1 MAPNVV
7 SALWIAA
14 SCLLFSMMNAI
25 AKLLLVAGSVGG
37 LHPLQVTF
45 GRYLF
50 AAAVLAPF
58 AVVHRFRL
66 PSASTAMRYLV
77 RVVSG
82 YLGVVLM
89 FFAIKTLRL
98 SDATAIGFAS
108 PFFAI
113 VAAAF
118 ILGERPDRRSWLS
131 AVIGFVG
138 VMIITQPTQATF
150 EPAALVAL
158 AAAAAMGVEIV
169 GVKWISDVDR
179 AAAVIFFSNALAVP
193 LGAVAAIPVW
203 TWPTLSQWLVLI
215 SSGVV
220 AAIGQQCV
228 IRGARLGDASFIAPL
243 FYLSLIF
250 SALLGLIMFDEVPPL
265 STLIGSV
272 VIFAGVVMPTWS
284 RSRLK
289 LQPGGPPM
297 RQLSEGLDKR

>member
-1 MAPNVV
+1 MAQNAV

-25 AKLLLVAGSVGG
+25 AKLLLVDGSFGG

-50 AAAVLAPF
+50 AAAALAPF
-58 AVVHRFRL
+58 AVFHRFSL
-66 PSASTAMRYLV
+66 PSASTAMRYFV
-77 RVVSG
+77 RVLSG

-98 SDATAIGFAS
+98 SDATAIGFTS

-131 AVIGFVG
+131 ALIGFVG

-179 AAAVIFFSNALAVP
+179 AAAVIFFSNVFAVP
-193 LGAVAAIPVW
+193 LGAVTAIPVW
-203 TWPTLSQWLVLI
+203 TWPTLPQWLVLI
-215 SSGVV
+215 SVGVV
-220 AAIGQQCV
+220 AAIGQQFV
-228 IRGARLGDASFIAPL
+228 LRGARLGDASFIAPF
-243 FYLSLIF
+243 FYLTLIF
-250 SALLGLIMFDEVPPL
+250 STLLGLFMFDEIPPL
-265 STLIGSV
+265 STFIGSV
-272 VIFAGVVMPTWS
+272 VIFAGVVLPTWS

-289 LQPGGPPM
+289 LERNGLPM
-297 RQLSEGLDKR
+297 RQLPEDLDKR